1 MNTENCK
8 AQPDE
13 SIIAEDENDNNDTEL
28 NGSIKSDDD
37 IKENDSI
44 KEEGGENNDDDDI
57 AEKETSTDDEKSV
70 KEKLCPTCKVSK

>member
-1 MNTENCK
+1 M
-8 AQPDE
+8 
-13 SIIAEDENDNNDTEL
+13 

-57 AEKETSTDDEKSV
+57 AEKESSNNDESSV
-70 KEKLCPTCKVSK
+70 KEKLCPTCKVSKLHACTAVKQDNLLLEGWK